1 MQRTSIDWTH
11 LRDDAGAAGL
21 AKAIEASKRQLRGGT
36 SLGGAIRFSLE
47 RIENNR
53 FEGRRKV
60 IDVSGDGFTGHNPRR
75 ERDRA
80 LARGVT
86 VNGLAIENE
95 EPGLGA
101 YYAEHGI
108 GGSGAFV
115 ITIQDFGDFTLAIRQ
130 KLIREIAGMEVAA
143 KAGKDRRLRLELS
156 DYVAIRN
163 CKECILLQR
172 CPRLVSKRH
181 TGQEK
186 NILVR
191 RGHRYSAPFNGF
203 GQPTASPPKHVETG
217 RAESAIIVLANM
229 CMGE

>member
-1 MQRTSIDWTH
+1 MSENRV
-11 LRDDAGAAGL
+11 
-21 AKAIEASKRQLRGGT
+21 
-36 SLGGAIRFSLE
+36 E

-75 ERDRA
+75 ERDPA

-115 ITIQDFGDFTLAIRQ
+115 ITIQDFGDFTPAIRQ

-143 KAGKDRRLRLELS
+143 KAGKDRCLRLELS
-156 DYVAIRN
+156 DYVATRN

-172 CPRLVSKRH
+172 HPGLVSKWH
-181 TGQEK
+181 AGQEK
-186 NILVR
+186 DVLVR
-191 RGHRYSAPFNGF
+191 RGHSYPAPFNGF
-203 GQPTASPPKHVETG
+203 SQPTASPPKHVET
-217 RAESAIIVLANM
+217 RWAKSAIIVLANM
-229 CMGE
+229 CMDE